1 MEKSMERKIYLIFE
15 DAACEIKGYIHGTQA
30 EAQACC
36 EKLNK
41 AKRSQPQE
49 FIWKEIPRLLARD
62 IWKMMIDPGF
72 TTVQETAVK
81 WGVNEEFV
89 YHLCRTG
96 RIPGVL
102 RDGNHWLVPVDAQK
116 PVVRTTE
123 FVTPVIMAVKWN
135 VSCVTV
141 TRLCAE
147 GQIPGAERS
156 GVRWYIPADAVN
168 PLEGYI
174 LVSELAKKWDMH
186 RACLSKYCKDGRI
199 PGSKCVGD
207 YLYVPADAEMPV
219 EEGFIRKPGY
229 ISSAKIAKKWG
240 TSRDV
245 VTRLCREGRIPSA
258 EQINGYWHIPEDAV
272 MPKDGR
278 KRRQ

>member
-1 MEKSMERKIYLIFE
+1 MERKSYLIFSGRE
-15 DAACEIKGYIHGTQA
+15 DDICEIKGYIHGTQE
-30 EAQACC
+30 EAQVCC

-41 AKRSQPQE
+41 AQGSQPQE
-49 FIWKEIPRLLARD
+49 FIWMELPRLLVRD
-62 IWKMMIDPGF
+62 IWKMTIAPDF
-72 TTVQETAVK
+72 TTVSETAVK

-116 PVVRTTE
+116 PADRTVE
-123 FVTPVIMAVKWN
+123 FVSPVTMAVKWN
-135 VSCVTV
+135 VSFDTV

-147 GQIPGAERS
+147 GQIPGAERA
-156 GVRWYIPADAVN
+156 GIRWYIPEDAVN
-168 PLEGYI
+168 PLEGYV
-174 LVSELAKKWDMH
+174 LVSQLAKKWDMH
-186 RACLSKYCKDGRI
+186 RVCISKYCREGRI
-199 PGSKCVGD
+199 QGSKRVGD

-229 ISSAKIAKKWG
+229 VSSAKIAKKWG

-245 VTRLCREGRIPSA
+245 VTRLCREGRIPSV